1 MNVPLKFDTFDEL
14 LLLELEVAEPSEETA
29 IIDNKKFAADDDTSD
44 LWLWDVDSDVL
55 PSLEFLH
62 IW

>member
-44 LWLWDVDSDVL
+44 L
-55 PSLEFLH
+55 
-62 IW
+62 